1 MLILLI
7 LLLELLNNPGFAAGQ
22 KRRIIN
28 KSGRPEP
35 ALKESGSPIKQVLK
49 SQEWI
54 IYLVPI
60 NDESA
65 NPQMDILS
73 FSGNKF
79 NSRNLSSKGFKE
91 FDYAL
96 SEDEGSP
103 RGGEAAGAVSWEAS
117 QAIDSGEIASWHAE
131 LKDKSMRGVLSILK
145 KDGTIEDLYF
155 TTQAVKE
162 VGAVREPPLRPR
174 PKNQESPIVCL
185 ETIVKNG

>member
-1 MLILLI
+1 MKKHIAIALFLTIGVWFLSI
-7 LLLELLNNPGFAAGQ
+7 ARPAAAEE
-22 KRRIIN
+22 KRRRTGSQPR
-28 KSGRPEP
+28 KAEP
-35 ALKESGSPIKQVLK
+35 ALKESSSPVKQFLK

-131 LKDKSMRGVLSILK
+131 LKDKLMRGVLSILK

-162 VGAVREPPLRPR
+162 VVGAVREPAPTPDQK
-174 PKNQESPIVCL
+174 PK
-185 ETIVKNG
+185 KAR

>member
-1 MLILLI
+1 MIEKITAIILILFLC
-7 LLLELLNNPGFAAGQ
+7 LLSNHGFAAQQ

-28 KSGRPEP
+28 KSGRPES
-35 ALKESGSPIKQVLK
+35 AVKEPGSAVKQLLR

-65 NPQMDILS
+65 KPQIDILS
-73 FSGNKF
+73 FSNTKF

-96 SEDEGSP
+96 SEAE
-103 RGGEAAGAVSWEAS
+103 GAVSWEAS

-131 LKDKSMRGVLSILK
+131 LKDTLMRGVLSILK
-145 KDGTIEDLYF
+145 KERRY
-155 TTQAVKE
+155 
-162 VGAVREPPLRPR
+162 
-174 PKNQESPIVCL
+174 
-185 ETIVKNG
+185 

>member
-35 ALKESGSPIKQVLK
+35 ALKESSSPVKQFLK

-131 LKDKSMRGVLSILK
+131 LKDKLMRGVLSILK

-162 VGAVREPPLRPR
+162 VGAERVPPLRPA
-174 PKNQESPIVCL
+174 KNPRKPDSL
-185 ETIVKNG
+185 LRNNR

>member
-1 MLILLI
+1 MKKNIAIILSLLI
-7 LLLELLNNPGFAAGQ
+7 SGTHILGTASAGDAQ
-22 KRRIIN
+22 KKRRIIN
-28 KSGRPEP
+28 ESGKPV
-35 ALKESGSPIKQVLK
+35 AAVKESVSPIKQFLR

-65 NPQMDILS
+65 KPQIDILS
-73 FSGNKF
+73 FSSNKF

-96 SEDEGSP
+96 S
-103 RGGEAAGAVSWEAS
+103 EAAGAVSWEAS

-145 KDGTIEDLYF
+145 KDGSIEDLYF
-155 TTQAVKE
+155 TTQAAKE
-162 VGAVREPPLRPR
+162 DAPVTKQPDQK
-174 PKNQESPIVCL
+174 PK
-185 ETIVKNG
+185 KAR

>member
-35 ALKESGSPIKQVLK
+35 ALKESGSSIKQVLK

-145 KDGTIEDLYF
+145 KDGAIEDLYF

-162 VGAVREPPLRPR
+162 VGAVREPPLRPAKNPKR
-174 PKNQESPIVCL
+174 PDSLLRN
-185 ETIVKNG
+185 NR